1 MRGLVGLVATLLL
14 AFSAGAS
21 AQIYKHCD
29 KDGNCRYSDQPTQDA
44 EKVEVETVVSEFTT
58 ARKTTSEQADA
69 AASQVITSDGLDAV
83 EANAYILSPSQKET
97 IRANDGRFDVSWGA
111 DIIGLASQPIYQLWV
126 DGKMAYSGPLTQVT
140 LNNVDRGER
149 RLQVRVTAADGT
161 ELARSDVTVVY
172 VMRAS
177 VINPAGAAQNGS

>member
-44 EKVEVETVVSEFTT
+44 EKVEIETVVSEFTT
-58 ARKTTSEQADA
+58 ARTPTQAQTNNV
-69 AASQVITSDGLDAV
+69 SQVMTSDDLDAV
-83 EANAYILSPSQKET
+83 EANAYILSPAQKET

-111 DIIGLASQPIYQLWV
+111 DIIGLASQPIFQLWV
-126 DGKMAYSGPLTQVT
+126 DGNMAYSGPLTQVT

-149 RLQVRVTAADGT
+149 SLQVRVTAADGT

-177 VINPAGAAQNGS
+177 VINPPGTAQNGG